1 MVLKVLGS
9 SSQGNCYILENKNEA
24 LIIEAGV
31 RFIEV
36 KKALGFDIR
45 KVSGCLITHQ
55 HNDHAKYIKAMVES
69 GFPTLALEE
78 VWTAKGVTGSRAYCI
93 ERGKGYKFGKFRV
106 LPFDACHDVPC
117 VGYLIDHP
125 ETGRIMFLTDSCMC
139 EYVFPGLNQV
149 MIECNYSDA
158 KLVEAIN
165 AGRTLPSQRERL
177 MTSHME
183 LNTCKGFLCANDLTN
198 VANIVLLHLSDNN
211 SDEKNFV
218 SEIERQTGKVVYA
231 AHTGLEIE
239 LDRI

>member
-78 VWTAKGVTGSRAYCI
+78 VWTAKG
-93 ERGKGYKFGKFRV
+93 GYWK
-106 LPFDACHDVPC
+106 PC
-117 VGYLIDHP
+117 
-125 ETGRIMFLTDSCMC
+125 
-139 EYVFPGLNQV
+139 
-149 MIECNYSDA
+149 
-158 KLVEAIN
+158 
-165 AGRTLPSQRERL
+165 
-177 MTSHME
+177 
-183 LNTCKGFLCANDLTN
+183 
-198 VANIVLLHLSDNN
+198 LL
-211 SDEKNFV
+211 
-218 SEIERQTGKVVYA
+218 Y
-231 AHTGLEIE
+231 
-239 LDRI
+239 

>member
-55 HNDHAKYIKAMVES
+55 HNDHAKYVKAMVES

-93 ERGKGYKFGKFRV
+93 ERGKGYRFGRFKV